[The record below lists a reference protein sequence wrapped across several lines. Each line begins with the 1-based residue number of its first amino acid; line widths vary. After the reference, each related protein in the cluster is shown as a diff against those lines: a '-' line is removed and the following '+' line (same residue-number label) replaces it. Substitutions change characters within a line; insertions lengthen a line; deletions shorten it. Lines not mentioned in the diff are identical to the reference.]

1 MAQFARPS
9 ALTNNP
15 GGWTDQSGGSTNIH
29 QSIDETVA
37 DDNDYIQSPLTPSNA
52 VVVIKLSAVTDPISS
67 SGHTW
72 RYRYGKNASAG
83 DQIDIT
89 VEIRQGYVNE
99 STLGTLIKS
108 NTHTNAGGFPQAGS
122 ITLSGAEA
130 DAISGAGYGG
140 ELYRRTIANKP

>member
-9 ALTNNP
+9 ATTNNP
-15 GGWTDQSGGSTNIH
+15 GGWTDQAGGSTNIH
-29 QSIDETVA
+29 QSVDETVA

-52 VVVIKLSAVTDPISS
+52 VVVMQLSSVTDPVSS

-89 VEIRQGYVNE
+89 VEIRQGYVSEGN
-99 STLGTLIKS
+99 LGTLIKS

-122 ITLSGAEA
+122 ITLSAGEA
-130 DAISGAGYGG
+130 DSITNYGD
-140 ELYRRTIANKP
+140 LFRRTIANKP